1 MIVWLGLL
9 PSLAVGAPTRVDDVL
24 EHQRLHG
31 YHSVFDA
38 MEQMRAASDAPDA
51 NSPPDLQYRY
61 YSRIV
66 QLAVIGND
74 ATAVKT
80 ALAPLEALGRSGRC
94 APCEPQTSL
103 VRAQLAMW
111 DGDDIR
117 AQREVERAATLIG
130 DQKSE
135 LRIQLASAQARLAE
149 KDNRLADAIGHAVE
163 ALELSEQ
170 LSYPAIRADTL
181 NSLVSLN
188 ANLGYIDRAQ
198 AYAEEG
204 IALARQIG
212 FDEVLGFLWLNQGN
226 IYSITG
232 DLGRQFAALNGA
244 LAIAGGDPGLA
255 RIEII
260 TRSNLADYHLKT
272 EDYDAALEQA
282 RKALALAGRHDDR
295 HGTVVSSANIGLA
308 LAGLGRVDEG
318 VAALRE
324 SIALAEQIDHKGY
337 VSGITAEL
345 VRVLEGAGRYREA
358 LDAIHR
364 IAEVEA
370 DVTRQERERAVLE
383 VQERYATERK
393 NREIARLEAENRAR
407 AAEVAA
413 RSLRQR
419 LWAALA
425 MVFALS
431 AALLVQWLIRSR
443 RNNKHLR
450 AANANLAEESS
461 HDPLTGAFNR
471 RHFEQQMVRIGD
483 DHETVVGLMVL
494 DIDHF
499 KQVNDRF
506 GHDAGDAV
514 LVELVRRLEGVLR
527 SQDSVVRWGGEEF
540 VLMLPGTAGVGLE
553 TLAMRVLQAVGGVPM
568 QYAGRPLP
576 VTASVGTAAHPVVP
590 GQAWEDA
597 LRLADAAMYVAK
609 QTGRNR
615 AVLVTV
621 DPDATDALAVAT
633 AQLEMAR
640 GGGQH
645 PAVRV
650 IEGPSQPLLPVRVAV
665 G

>member
-1 MIVWLGLL
+1 
-9 PSLAVGAPTRVDDVL
+9 
-24 EHQRLHG
+24 
-31 YHSVFDA
+31 
-38 MEQMRAASDAPDA
+38 
-51 NSPPDLQYRY
+51 
-61 YSRIV
+61 
-66 QLAVIGND
+66 
-74 ATAVKT
+74 
-80 ALAPLEALGRSGRC
+80 
-94 APCEPQTSL
+94 
-103 VRAQLAMW
+103 
-111 DGDDIR
+111 
-117 AQREVERAATLIG
+117 
-130 DQKSE
+130 
-135 LRIQLASAQARLAE
+135 
-149 KDNRLADAIGHAVE
+149 
-163 ALELSEQ
+163 
-170 LSYPAIRADTL
+170 
-181 NSLVSLN
+181 
-188 ANLGYIDRAQ
+188 
-198 AYAEEG
+198 
-204 IALARQIG
+204 
-212 FDEVLGFLWLNQGN
+212 
-226 IYSITG
+226 
-232 DLGRQFAALNGA
+232 
-244 LAIAGGDPGLA
+244 
-255 RIEII
+255 
-260 TRSNLADYHLKT
+260 
-272 EDYDAALEQA
+272 
-282 RKALALAGRHDDR
+282 
-295 HGTVVSSANIGLA
+295 
-308 LAGLGRVDEG
+308 
-318 VAALRE
+318 
-324 SIALAEQIDHKGY
+324 
-337 VSGITAEL
+337 ITAEL

-358 LDAIHR
+358 LDAMHR
-364 IAEVEA
+364 IADVEA

-425 MVFALS
+425 LVFALS

-471 RHFEQQMVRIGD
+471 RHFEQQMARIGD

-514 LVELVRRLEGVLR
+514 LVELVCRLEGVLR

-540 VLMLPGTAGVGLE
+540 GLMLPGTAGVGLE

-576 VTASVGTAAHPVVP
+576 VTASVGAAAHPVVP

-597 LRLADAAMYVAK
+597 LRLADTAMYVAK